1 MSQNQKSNPS
11 EVKTLGRSPRSL
23 TAPLA
28 AFTMAL
34 VLGSWCISSIRS
46 ARRDARYHLSDRDE
60 GAVARGQGSGSEPGW
75 LTKALEESKRK

>member
-1 MSQNQKSNPS
+1 MSNNQKSHPS
-11 EVKTLGRSPRSL
+11 EVKTLGRSPKSL

-28 AFTMAL
+28 AFTMAI

-60 GAVARGQGSGSEPGW
+60 GVSSSSRGQGSQPGW
-75 LTKALEESKRK
+75 LTKALEDSKGK

>member
-1 MSQNQKSNPS
+1 MSQNQKAHSS

-46 ARRDARYHLSDRDE
+46 ARRDARYHISDRDE
-60 GAVARGQGSGSEPGW
+60 SASARGQGSGSEPGW
-75 LTKALEESKRK
+75 LAKALEESKRK

>member
-1 MSQNQKSNPS
+1 MSNNQKSHPS
-11 EVKTLGRSPRSL
+11 EVKTLGRSPKSL

-28 AFTMAL
+28 AFTMAI

-60 GAVARGQGSGSEPGW
+60 GSASRGQGSQPGW
-75 LTKALEESKRK
+75 LTKALEDSSKGK

>member
-1 MSQNQKSNPS
+1 MSNNQKSHPS
-11 EVKTLGRSPRSL
+11 EVKTLGRSPKSL

-28 AFTMAL
+28 AFTMAI

-60 GAVARGQGSGSEPGW
+60 GAASSSRGQGSEPGW
-75 LTKALEESKRK
+75 LTKALEDSKGK